1 MVMNRRLKKQFWE
14 LRRHRNV
21 LNYVRF
27 PIGFYKASFHQLCV
41 KWQSWDGF
49 QKHTGVP
56 WPHCGTGRCSTAVLG
71 GNQVPQTAQDR
82 PIPIQKNSSVVLH
95 QWGEVF
101 AQLMAKYSYCIRAG
115 FPFLQ
120 SASTTFSETSLEAR
134 NQNTPHEKPP
144 PLLRRQREEFHSDKP
159 PVQPE
164 LHLSAQQ
171 DIDNNCPDNRAEQ
184 ESLKT
189 HTAWLCCPW
198 MSSPDLTA
206 ETHREET

>member
-120 SASTTFSETSLEAR
+120 SASTTFSETSFGSK
-134 NQNTPHEKPP
+134 KPKHSTWKTAAITQKTEGGIS
-144 PLLRRQREEFHSDKP
+144 LRQ
-159 PVQPE
+159 
-164 LHLSAQQ
+164 A
-171 DIDNNCPDNRAEQ
+171 
-184 ESLKT
+184 
-189 HTAWLCCPW
+189 
-198 MSSPDLTA
+198 SSPARAPSFCPTSHWQQLP
-206 ETHREET
+206 R